1 MSLLN
6 RRRPKLR
13 NSDPDVRAEA
23 VRELEK
29 EEVDLLTA
37 VAQTDT
43 DIRVRRI
50 AVKKLESPLHLL
62 EISEKDEDESLRAFA
77 RGSSFKS
84 DAITVMSRNRSA
96 RWACSKRPAISRPL
110 QTRPISTMSAPVHSK
125 L

>member
-50 AVKKLESPLHLL
+50 AVKKLESPRHLL

-77 RGSSFKS
+77 R
-84 DAITVMSRNRSA
+84 A
-96 RWACSKRPAISRPL
+96 RARRGD
-110 QTRPISTMSAPVHSK
+110 R
-125 L
+125 

>member
-6 RRRPKLR
+6 RLRPKLKS
-13 NSDPDVRAEA
+13 SDPGVRAEA

-50 AVKKLESPLHLL
+50 AVKKLESPRLL
-62 EISEKDEDESLRAFA
+62 LDIAEKDEDEDL
-77 RGSSFKS
+77 
-84 DAITVMSRNRSA
+84 
-96 RWACSKRPAISRPL
+96 L
-110 QTRPISTMSAPVHSK
+110 
-125 L
+125 